1 MKRALLVD
9 DSRATRRILKLM
21 LGNFGFETSEAENG
35 IEGLAVLEQSEPF
48 ELAVVDW
55 NMPQMDGLEFLKQ
68 VRAKSIYDKML
79 VLMVTAETEAS
90 QVVQALEFGANEY
103 VMKPFTPDVI
113 ADKLGLLGF
122 ELT

>member
-9 DSRATRRILKLM
+9 DSRTTRRILKLM
-21 LGNFGFETSEAENG
+21 LGNLGFETSEAENG
-35 IEGLAVLEQSEPF
+35 IEGLAALEQSGPF

-55 NMPQMDGLEFLKQ
+55 NMPQMDGLEFLKR
-68 VRAKSIYDKML
+68 VRKESIYDNML
-79 VLMVTAETEAS
+79 VLMVTAETEAT

-113 ADKLGLLGF
+113 TDKLSLLGF